1 MSHTCDPISYYL
13 DFLLKAIAWLVTFR
27 YKMHDVTHSSS
38 PFLKC
43 VWLFRWDVISI
54 YDPIYS
60 MSLNALDDKSYCILQ
75 SIYKFAFF
83 LISDILFHIVIRR
96 KPLFYIVNL
105 IIPCVGIFYL
115 SILAFYLPSQVR
127 NHIKILTLLHI

>member
-27 YKMHDVTHSSS
+27 YKMHNVTHSSS
-38 PFLKC
+38 PFLNC

-60 MSLNALDDKSYCILQ
+60 MSLNALNDILHFAIYILICI
-75 SIYKFAFF
+75 F

>member
-27 YKMHDVTHSSS
+27 YKMHKVTHSSS
-38 PFLKC
+38 PFLKY

-60 MSLNALDDKSYCILQ
+60 MSLNALNDILHFAIYILICI
-75 SIYKFAFF
+75 F

-127 NHIKILTLLHI
+127 NHIEILTLFHI

>member
-27 YKMHDVTHSSS
+27 YKMHNVTHSSS

-60 MSLNALDDKSYCILQ
+60 MSLNALNDILHFAIYILICI
-75 SIYKFAFF
+75 F

>member
-27 YKMHDVTHSSS
+27 YKMHNVTHSSS

-60 MSLNALDDKSYCILQ
+60 MSLNALNDILLHFAIYILICI
-75 SIYKFAFF
+75 F

>member
-27 YKMHDVTHSSS
+27 YKMHNVTHSSS
-38 PFLKC
+38 SFLKC

-60 MSLNALDDKSYCILQ
+60 MSLNALNDILHFAIYILICI
-75 SIYKFAFF
+75 F

-127 NHIKILTLLHI
+127 NHIEILTLLHI